1 MHLNYWAIALA
12 TVLQFIAGAIWYMPI
27 FGKLWAKIHGFDKVP
42 KEQQENMTKSM
53 APLLMVELLATLV
66 TTTVLA
72 ILIKNLPSTW
82 NVFGIAVLLWIGFVV
97 PVQIGAVLFGET
109 KPQWRATK
117 LLIMSGGSLLYL
129 VIAAAVFAFFK

>member
-1 MHLNYWAIALA
+1 M
-12 TVLQFIAGAIWYMPI
+12 
-27 FGKLWAKIHGFDKVP
+27 K
-42 KEQQENMTKSM
+42 KSM
-53 APLLMVELLATLV
+53 APLLMAELLATLV
-66 TTTVLA
+66 TTTVLT

-82 NVFGIAVLLWIGFVV
+82 NIFGVAVLLWIGFVV

-109 KPQWRATK
+109 KPQWRVTK